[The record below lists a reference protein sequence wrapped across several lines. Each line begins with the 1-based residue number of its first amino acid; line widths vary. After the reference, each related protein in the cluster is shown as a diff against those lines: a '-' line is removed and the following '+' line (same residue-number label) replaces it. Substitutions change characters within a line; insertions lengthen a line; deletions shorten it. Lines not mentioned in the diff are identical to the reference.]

1 MSEVDPDPFEP
12 GEGQGRS
19 ELGGQSASDAGDPTH
34 GGKDGEIGN
43 APSVAAD
50 EADLDAYPVG
60 GGNVSEESDAV
71 PVAEPGPDA

>member
-1 MSEVDPDPFEP
+1 MSEVDPDLFEP
-12 GEGQGRS
+12 GVCQGES
-19 ELGGQSASDAGDPTH
+19 ELGGRPAPDAGDPTH

-50 EADLDAYPVG
+50 ESDLDGYPVG

-71 PVAEPGPDA
+71 PVADPGPDA